1 MGKDKLVHPWLD
13 ITLEYYDLGME
24 HRDATDDKVTFDA
37 AYAIKKYGVGVKCAT
52 ITPDED
58 RVTEFKLKKMWKS
71 PNGTIRN
78 ILDGTVFR
86 APIICS
92 NVPRLVPH
100 WTKPVIIGRHAYGD
114 QYKATDFKVHQPG
127 TLKMSFHP
135 ADGSAPTEH
144 ELFQFKGEGGVAM
157 GMYNTKESITGF
169 AHSSFKCALENG
181 VPCYMTT
188 KNTILKSYDGM
199 FKDIFQEVF
208 DSHYKTKFDE
218 MKTWYEHRLIDDM
231 VAYCLKADGGFVW
244 ACKNYDGDVQSDTLA
259 QGYGSLGLM
268 TSMLISP
275 DGFYLSEAAHGTV
288 TRHYRFHQKGK
299 ETSTNSIASIFAW
312 SRGLVKRGELD
323 KNEALVKFGM
333 AIEAATIETVEAGK
347 MTKDLAILV
356 TGESV
361 PPRDTWLNTFEFL
374 DAVAATLKT
383 KMTA

>member
-1 MGKDKLVHPWLD
+1 L
-13 ITLEYYDLGME
+13 TS
-24 HRDATDDKVTFDA
+24 
-37 AYAIKKYGVGVKCAT
+37 
-52 ITPDED
+52 
-58 RVTEFKLKKMWKS
+58 KS
-71 PNGTIRN
+71 SRN
-78 ILDGTVFR
+78 
-86 APIICS
+86 
-92 NVPRLVPH
+92 
-100 WTKPVIIGRHAYGD
+100 
-114 QYKATDFKVHQPG
+114 
-127 TLKMSFHP
+127 
-135 ADGSAPTEH
+135 
-144 ELFQFKGEGGVAM
+144 
-157 GMYNTKESITGF
+157 
-169 AHSSFKCALENG
+169 
-181 VPCYMTT
+181 
-188 KNTILKSYDGM
+188 
-199 FKDIFQEVF
+199 
-208 DSHYKTKFDE
+208 
-218 MKTWYEHRLIDDM
+218 
-231 VAYCLKADGGFVW
+231 
-244 ACKNYDGDVQSDTLA
+244 KNYDGDVQSDTLA